1 MSVPSKLTTLRA
13 LMNGHGLDA
22 WIVPSADAHQSEY
35 VSENWLRRGFI
46 SGFDGSAGTAVVLK
60 DKAGLWVDSRYFLQG
75 EQQLEGSTIDL
86 FKMGQPGVPSIE
98 AWLGS
103 ELSEGQR
110 VGVNA
115 AVFSVKG
122 YADLAKALEPKGIEL
137 VPLGEDLVDR
147 VWGEAQPPMPSAP
160 VRVHPD
166 KVAGETVA
174 EKLGRLAGRLER
186 EGAGAILLCD
196 LSEIAWTFNLRG
208 ADIAFNPVFI
218 AWAVVT
224 REGAT
229 LFTGLDRLE
238 DDVRGALPENVE
250 LRPYADIDAACRD
263 LGAAGATVWLDPA
276 VASKRLAALLEDSGA
291 TVKLSTGP
299 VPAWKA
305 AKNSVEIAGMRAA
318 HVRDGVAMI
327 RFLRWLE
334 TAVPA
339 GGVTELS
346 AAAQLEQ
353 FRAGGEGFLGCSF
366 NTIAGYA
373 GHGAIV
379 HYAASHETNAAVLPK
394 GIFLVDS
401 GGQYLDGTTDI
412 TRTIAMGEPTNE
424 QRRAYTAVLR
434 GHLQLRG
441 ARFLAGTN
449 GYQLDVLARAPLWD
463 YFLDYGHGTG
473 HGVGAALCV
482 HEGPFSVSLR
492 KNMTALQPGNI
503 LSNEPGYYKAGE
515 FGIRI
520 ENLVLVI
527 KAHANEHGTFLG
539 LEDLT
544 LCPYDR
550 KLMDEALLSDGEK
563 TQVNAYHAKVLEK
576 LGPLL
581 GGEDL
586 AWLEA
591 ACAPIVLECCSW

>member
-1 MSVPSKLTTLRA
+1 MSVAANLATLRA
-13 LMNGHGLDA
+13 LMNARRLDA

-35 VSENWLRRGFI
+35 VSENWQRRSFITGF
-46 SGFDGSAGTAVVLK
+46 GGSAGTAAILAE
-60 DKAGLWVDSRYFLQG
+60 KAGLWADSRYFIQAA
-75 EQQLEGSTIDL
+75 QQLEGSGIDL
-86 FKMGQPGVPSIE
+86 YKIGLPGVPTFE

-103 ELSEGQR
+103 ELSSGQR

-122 YADLAKALEPKGIEL
+122 YADLEKALGEKGVEL
-137 VPLGEDLVDR
+137 VPLAEDLVDH

-160 VRVHPD
+160 VRVHAD
-166 KVAGETVA
+166 SVAGETVA
-174 EKLGRLAGRLER
+174 EKLGRLSLRLEK
-186 EGAGAILLCD
+186 ESADAILLCALD
-196 LSEIAWTFNLRG
+196 EVAWTFNLRG
-208 ADIAFNPVFI
+208 ADIAYNPVFI
-218 AWAVVT
+218 AWALV
-224 REGAT
+224 EQGKAS
-229 LFTGLDRLE
+229 LFTGLDRL
-238 DDVRGALPENVE
+238 DADVRAALPDNVQ
-250 LRPYADIDAACRD
+250 LRPYGDIDQACQA
-263 LGAAGATVWLDPA
+263 LGAAGATVWLDAA
-276 VASKRLAALLEDSGA
+276 VASKRLAVLLEDSGA
-291 TVKLSTGP
+291 SIKLATGP

-305 AKNSVEIAGMRAA
+305 AKNATEIAGMRAA
-318 HVRDGVAMI
+318 HVRDGVAMV

-346 AAAQLEQ
+346 TAAQLDR
-353 FRAGGEGFLGCSF
+353 FRAMGDGFVGGSF
-366 NTIAGYA
+366 ETIAGYA

-379 HYAASHETNAAVLPK
+379 HYGASHESNSAVLPR

-401 GGQYLDGTTDI
+401 GGQYVDGTTDI
-412 TRTIAMGEPTNE
+412 TRTIAMGEPTQE

-441 ARFLAGTN
+441 ARFTAGTN

-463 YFLDYGHGTG
+463 FFLDYGHGTG

-492 KNMTALQPGNI
+492 KNMIALQPGNI
-503 LSNEPGYYKAGE
+503 LSNEPGYYKADE

-520 ENLVLVI
+520 ENLVLVV
-527 KAHANEHGTFLG
+527 KVHNNEHGVFLG
-539 LEDLT
+539 FEDLT

-550 KLMDEALLSDGEK
+550 ALIDEALLSDGEK
-563 TQVNAYHAKVLEK
+563 SQINAYHAKVLEQ

-581 GGEDL
+581 SGEEL

-591 ACAPIVLECCSW
+591 ACTPIVIESCSW

>member
-1 MSVPSKLTTLRA
+1 MSVPARLATLRA
-13 LMNGHGLDA
+13 LMAQQNLAA

-35 VSENWLRRGFI
+35 VSTNWLRRGFI
-46 SGFDGSAGTAVVLK
+46 SGFDGSAGTVAVLADAAK
-60 DKAGLWVDSRYFLQG
+60 LWTDGRYFLQAAD
-75 EQQLEGSTIDL
+75 QLEGTGIDL
-86 FKMGQPGVPSIE
+86 MKMGAPGVPTME

-103 ELSEGQR
+103 ELNEGDR

-122 YADLAKALEPKGIEL
+122 YADLDKALGAKGVTL
-137 VPLGEDLVDR
+137 VPLQDDLVDA
-147 VWGEAQPPMPSAP
+147 VWGDEQPPMPDAA

-166 KVAGETVA
+166 SVAGETVA
-174 EKLGRLAGRLER
+174 EKLGRMQQRMER
-186 EGAGAILLCD
+186 EGVDAMLVCALD
-196 LSEIAWTFNLRG
+196 EIAWSFNLRG
-208 ADIAFNPVFI
+208 ADIAYNPVFI
-218 AWAVVT
+218 AWALI
-224 REGAT
+224 EPGKAT
-229 LFTGLDRLE
+229 LFTGLDRLNP
-238 DDVRGALPENVE
+238 DVRDVLPETVA
-250 LRPYADIDAACRD
+250 LQPYAAIDEACQR
-263 LGAAGATVWLDPA
+263 LGAAGAKVWLDPA
-276 VASKRLAALLEDSGA
+276 VASKRLAVILEESGA
-291 TVKLSTGP
+291 SLHLATGP

-305 AKNSVEIAGMRAA
+305 IKNSTEIAGMRAA
-318 HVRDGVAMI
+318 HVRDGVAMV

-346 AAAQLEQ
+346 ADAQLTA
-353 FRAGGEGFLGCSF
+353 FRAMGEGYVGNSF

-379 HYAASHETNAAVLPK
+379 HYAASPETNAAVLPR

-412 TRTIAMGEPTNE
+412 TRTIAMGEPTAE

-441 ARFLAGTN
+441 ARFTAGTN

-492 KNMTALQPGNI
+492 KNMTALQVGHI

-520 ENLVLVI
+520 ENLVLVT
-527 KAHANEHGTFLG
+527 KAAENEHGTFLG
-539 LEDLT
+539 FEDLT

-550 KLMDEALLSDGEK
+550 KLIDEALLSDGEK
-563 TQVNAYHAKVLEK
+563 TQINAYHARVLEQ
-576 LGPLL
+576 LGALVTGDEL
-581 GGEDL
+581 E
-586 AWLEA
+586 WLEA
-591 ACAPIVLECCSW
+591 ACAPIELACCSW

>member
-1 MSVPSKLTTLRA
+1 MSVPANLASLRA
-13 LMNGHGLDA
+13 LMTQHGLDA

-35 VSENWLRRGFI
+35 VSTNWLRRGFI
-46 SGFDGSAGTAVVLK
+46 SGFDGSAGTVAVLAG
-60 DKAGLWVDSRYFLQG
+60 KAGLWTDGRYFLQAA
-75 EQQLEGSTIDL
+75 QQLEGSGIEL
-86 FKMGQPGVPSIE
+86 MKIGVPGVPTME
-98 AWLGS
+98 AWLGD
-103 ELSEGQR
+103 ELAEGAQ

-122 YADLAKALEPKGIEL
+122 YGELEAALSAKGITL
-137 VPLGEDLVDR
+137 VPLQADLVDQ
-147 VWGEAQPPMPSAP
+147 VWGDNQPPMPDAP

-166 KVAGETVA
+166 SVAGETVA
-174 EKLGRLAGRLER
+174 EKLGRLFLRMER
-186 EGAGAILLCD
+186 EGVDAMLICALDEL
-196 LSEIAWTFNLRG
+196 AWTFNLRG
-208 ADIAFNPVFI
+208 ADIAYNPVFI
-218 AWAVVT
+218 GWAVV
-224 REGAT
+224 EAGKAT
-229 LFTGLDRLE
+229 LFTAVDRLNP
-238 DDVRGALPENVE
+238 DVLDALPDNVQ
-250 LRPYADIDAACRD
+250 LRPYADIDAACQA
-263 LGAAGATVWLDPA
+263 LGAAEATVWLDPA
-276 VASKRLAALLEDSGA
+276 VASKRLAVILEESGA
-291 TVKLSTGP
+291 SLHLATGP

-305 AKNSVEIAGMRAA
+305 VKNRTEIAGMRAA
-318 HVRDGVAMI
+318 HVRDGVAMV

-346 AAAQLEQ
+346 SEARLER
-353 FRAGGEGFLGCSF
+353 FRAMGEKFVGNSF

-379 HYAASHETNAAVLPK
+379 HYAASHATNAAVLAE

-412 TRTIAMGEPTNE
+412 TRTIAMGEPTQE

-441 ARFLAGTN
+441 ARFTAGTN

-463 YFLDYGHGTG
+463 FFLDYGHGTG

-492 KNMTALQPGNI
+492 KNMTPLQPGHI

-520 ENLVLVI
+520 ENLVLVN
-527 KAHANEHGTFLG
+527 KVHDNEHGVFLG
-539 LEDLT
+539 FEDLT

-550 KLMDEALLSDGEK
+550 KLIDEALLSDGEK
-563 TQVNAYHAKVLEK
+563 TQINAYHAKVLER
-576 LGPLL
+576 LGPLVS
-581 GGEDL
+581 GEEL
-586 AWLEA
+586 EWLEA
-591 ACAPIVLECCSW
+591 ACAPIELACCAW

>member
-1 MSVPSKLTTLRA
+1 MSVPARLASLRA
-13 LMNGHGLDA
+13 LMAERDLAA

-35 VSENWLRRGFI
+35 VSENWLRRGFV
-46 SGFDGSAGTAVVLK
+46 SGFDGSAGTAVILGE
-60 DKAGLWVDSRYFLQG
+60 KAGLWTDGRYFLQAA
-75 EQQLEGSTIDL
+75 EQLEGSGIEL
-86 FKMGQPGVPSIE
+86 MKMGEAGVSSLE
-98 AWLGS
+98 AWLG
-103 ELSEGQR
+103 EQLSEGAR

-122 YADLAKALEPKGIEL
+122 YGDLAKALESSGLEL
-137 VPLGEDLVDR
+137 VPLAEDLVDL
-147 VWGEAQPPMPSAP
+147 VWGADQPPMPDAP
-160 VRVHPD
+160 VRVHGPE
-166 KVAGETVA
+166 VAGETVA
-174 EKLGRLAGRLER
+174 EKLGRIALRMEKQ
-186 EGAGAILLCD
+186 GADAMLVCALD
-196 LSEIAWTFNLRG
+196 EIAWCFNLRG

-218 AWAVVT
+218 AWALF
-224 REGAT
+224 EGGKAT

-238 DDVRGALPENVE
+238 PGVREALPPGVE
-250 LRPYADIDAACRD
+250 LAPYEAIDAACER
-263 LGAAGATVWLDPA
+263 LGAAGAKVWLDPA
-276 VASKRLAALLEDSGA
+276 VASKRLAVLLEASGA
-291 TVKLSTGP
+291 TLHLATGP

-305 AKNSVEIAGMRAA
+305 VKNPTEIAGMRAA
-318 HVRDGVAMI
+318 HVRDGVAMV

-334 TAVPA
+334 GAVPA
-339 GGVTELS
+339 GGVTEIS
-346 AAAQLEQ
+346 AAEQLEA
-353 FRAGGEGFLGCSF
+353 FRALGDAFVGSSF
-366 NTIAGYA
+366 GTIAGYA

-379 HYAASHETNAAVLPK
+379 HYSATPESSADVKAD

-412 TRTIAMGEPTNE
+412 TRTIAMGPPTQE

-441 ARFLAGTN
+441 ARFKAGTD

-463 YFLDYGHGTG
+463 YFLDYAHGTG

-492 KNMTALQPGNI
+492 KNMTPLQPGHI

-520 ENLVLVI
+520 ENLVLVN
-527 KAHANEHGTFLG
+527 KLHENEHGIFLG
-539 LEDLT
+539 FEDLT

-550 KLMDEALLSDGEK
+550 KLIDEALLSDGEK
-563 TQVNAYHAKVLEK
+563 TQINAYHARVLDT
-576 LGPLL
+576 LAPHLDGP
-581 GGEDL
+581 EL

-591 ACAPIVLECCSW
+591 VCEPMALGCCAI

>member
-1 MSVPSKLTTLRA
+1 MSVPARLASLRA
-13 LMNGHGLDA
+13 LMAERDLAA

-35 VSENWLRRGFI
+35 VSENWLRRGFV
-46 SGFDGSAGTAVVLK
+46 SGFDGSAGTAVILGE
-60 DKAGLWVDSRYFLQG
+60 KAGLWTDGRYFLQAA
-75 EQQLEGSTIDL
+75 EQLEGSGIEL
-86 FKMGQPGVPSIE
+86 MKMGEAGVSSLE
-98 AWLGS
+98 AWLG
-103 ELSEGQR
+103 EQLSEGAR

-122 YADLAKALEPKGIEL
+122 YGDLAKALESSGLEL
-137 VPLGEDLVDR
+137 VPLAEDLVDL
-147 VWGEAQPPMPSAP
+147 VWGADQPPMPDAP
-160 VRVHPD
+160 VRVHGPE
-166 KVAGETVA
+166 VAGETVA
-174 EKLGRLAGRLER
+174 EKLGRIALRMEKQ
-186 EGAGAILLCD
+186 GADAMLVCALD
-196 LSEIAWTFNLRG
+196 EIAWCFNLRG

-218 AWAVVT
+218 AWALF
-224 REGAT
+224 EGGKAT

-238 DDVRGALPENVE
+238 PGVREALPPGVE
-250 LRPYADIDAACRD
+250 LAPYEAIDAACER
-263 LGAAGATVWLDPA
+263 LGAAGAKVWLDPA
-276 VASKRLAALLEDSGA
+276 VASKRLAVLLEASGA
-291 TVKLSTGP
+291 TLHLATGP

-305 AKNSVEIAGMRAA
+305 VKNPTEIAGMRAA
-318 HVRDGVAMI
+318 HVRDGVAMV

-334 TAVPA
+334 GAVPA
-339 GGVTELS
+339 GGVTEIS
-346 AAAQLEQ
+346 AAEQLEA
-353 FRAGGEGFLGCSF
+353 FRALGDAFVGSSF
-366 NTIAGYA
+366 GTIAGYA

-379 HYAASHETNAAVLPK
+379 HYSATPESSADVKAD

-412 TRTIAMGEPTNE
+412 TRTIAMGPPTQE

-441 ARFLAGTN
+441 ARFKAGTD

-463 YFLDYGHGTG
+463 YFLDYAHGTG

-492 KNMTALQPGNI
+492 KNMTPLQPGHI

-520 ENLVLVI
+520 ENLVLVT
-527 KAHANEHGTFLG
+527 KLAENEHGVFLG
-539 LEDLT
+539 FEDLT

-550 KLMDEALLSDGEK
+550 RLVDEALLSDGEK
-563 TQVNAYHAKVLEK
+563 AQINAYHARVLDT
-576 LGPLL
+576 LAPHLDGP
-581 GGEDL
+581 EL

-591 ACAPIVLECCSW
+591 VCEPMALGCCAI

>member
-1 MSVPSKLTTLRA
+1 MSVPARLASLRA
-13 LMNGHGLDA
+13 LMAERDLAA

-35 VSENWLRRGFI
+35 VSENWLRRGFV
-46 SGFDGSAGTAVVLK
+46 SGFDGSAGTAVILGE
-60 DKAGLWVDSRYFLQG
+60 KAGLWTDGRYFLQAA
-75 EQQLEGSTIDL
+75 EQLEGSGIEL
-86 FKMGQPGVPSIE
+86 MKMGEAGVSSLE
-98 AWLGS
+98 AWLG
-103 ELSEGQR
+103 EQLSEGAR

-122 YADLAKALEPKGIEL
+122 YGDLAKALESSGLEL
-137 VPLGEDLVDR
+137 VPLAEDLVDL
-147 VWGEAQPPMPSAP
+147 VWGADQPPTPDAP
-160 VRVHPD
+160 VRVHGPE
-166 KVAGETVA
+166 VAGETVA
-174 EKLGRLAGRLER
+174 EKLGRIALRMEKQ
-186 EGAGAILLCD
+186 GADAMLVCALD
-196 LSEIAWTFNLRG
+196 EIAWCFNLRG

-218 AWAVVT
+218 AWALF
-224 REGAT
+224 EGGKAT

-238 DDVRGALPENVE
+238 PGVREALPPGVE
-250 LRPYADIDAACRD
+250 LAPYEAIDAACER
-263 LGAAGATVWLDPA
+263 LGAAGAKVWLDPA
-276 VASKRLAALLEDSGA
+276 VASKRLAVLLEASGA
-291 TVKLSTGP
+291 TLHLATGP

-305 AKNSVEIAGMRAA
+305 VKNPTEIAGMRAA
-318 HVRDGVAMI
+318 HVRDGVAMV

-334 TAVPA
+334 GAVPA
-339 GGVTELS
+339 GGVTEIS
-346 AAAQLEQ
+346 AAEQLEA
-353 FRAGGEGFLGCSF
+353 FRALGDAFVGSSF
-366 NTIAGYA
+366 GTIAGYA

-379 HYAASHETNAAVLPK
+379 HYSATPESSADVKAD

-412 TRTIAMGEPTNE
+412 TRTIAMGPPTQE

-441 ARFLAGTN
+441 ARFKAGTD

-463 YFLDYGHGTG
+463 YFLDYAHGTG

-492 KNMTALQPGNI
+492 KNMTPLQPGHI

-520 ENLVLVI
+520 ENLVLVT
-527 KAHANEHGTFLG
+527 KLAENEHGVFLG
-539 LEDLT
+539 FEDLT

-550 KLMDEALLSDGEK
+550 RLVDEALLSDGEK
-563 TQVNAYHAKVLEK
+563 AQINAYHARVLDT
-576 LGPLL
+576 LAPHLDGP
-581 GGEDL
+581 EL

-591 ACAPIVLECCSW
+591 VCEPMALGCCAI

>member
-1 MSVPSKLTTLRA
+1 MSVPARLASLRA
-13 LMNGHGLDA
+13 LMSQHDLAA

-35 VSENWLRRGFI
+35 VSTNWLRRGFI
-46 SGFDGSAGTAVVLK
+46 SGFDGSAGTVAVLA
-60 DKAGLWVDSRYFLQG
+60 DKAGLWTDGRYFLQAA
-75 EQQLEGSTIDL
+75 QQLEGSGIDL
-86 FKMGQPGVPSIE
+86 MKMAMPGVPTLE

-103 ELSEGQR
+103 ELAEGAW

-122 YADLAKALEPKGIEL
+122 YGELEAALAAKGITL
-137 VPLGEDLVDR
+137 VPLQRDLVDQ
-147 VWGEAQPPMPSAP
+147 VWGSDQPPMPAAP
-160 VRVHPD
+160 VRVHAD
-166 KVAGETVA
+166 AVAGETVA
-174 EKLGRLAGRLER
+174 EKLGRLFLRLER
-186 EGAGAILLCD
+186 EGADAMLLCALD
-196 LSEIAWTFNLRG
+196 ELAWTFNLRG
-208 ADIAFNPVFI
+208 ADIAYNPVFI
-218 AWAVVT
+218 AWAVIE
-224 REGAT
+224 RDKAT

-238 DDVRGALPENVE
+238 PDVLDALPPNVA
-250 LRPYADIDAACRD
+250 LRPYAEIDAACQA
-263 LGAAGATVWLDPA
+263 LGAAEATVWLDPA
-276 VASKRLAALLEDSGA
+276 VASKRLAVILEDSGA
-291 TVKLSTGP
+291 SLHLATGP

-305 AKNSVEIAGMRAA
+305 VKNPTEIAGMRAA
-318 HVRDGVAMI
+318 HVRDGVAMV

-346 AAAQLEQ
+346 ADAQLGR
-353 FRAGGEGFLGCSF
+353 FRAMGDKFVGFSF

-379 HYAASHETNAAVLPK
+379 HYAASHATNAAVLPE

-412 TRTIAMGEPTNE
+412 TRTIAMGPPTQE

-441 ARFLAGTN
+441 ARFTAGTN

-463 YFLDYGHGTG
+463 FFLDYGHGTG

-492 KNMTALQPGNI
+492 KNMTPLEPGHI
-503 LSNEPGYYKAGE
+503 LSNEPGFYKAGE

-520 ENLVLVI
+520 ENLVLVS
-527 KAHANEHGTFLG
+527 KVAANEHGTFLG
-539 LEDLT
+539 FEDLT

-550 KLMDEALLSDGEK
+550 QLIDPALLSDGEK
-563 TQVNAYHAKVLEK
+563 TQINAYHAKVLEQ
-576 LGPLL
+576 LGALL
-581 GGEDL
+581 SGEEL

-591 ACAPIVLECCSW
+591 ACAPIELACCSW